1 MQNYEFLSDY
11 TRKRRE
17 SFPILEIINKEER
30 LLLKE
35 SLFRIK
41 VPYDFSDYIMSP
53 RMSPNWRPPVLSPA
67 GAAAAGCGAAGCAA
81 GAAG

>member
-17 SFPILEIINKEER
+17 SFLILDIINKEER
-30 LLLKE
+30 LSLKE

-41 VPYDFSDYIMSP
+41 VSYDFLGLH
-53 RMSPNWRPPVLSPA
+53 NVT
-67 GAAAAGCGAAGCAA
+67 
-81 GAAG
+81 

>member
-17 SFPILEIINKEER
+17 SFLILKIINKKEER
-30 LLLKE
+30 LLVKE

-41 VPYDFSDYIMSP
+41 VPYDFLDYIMSP
-53 RMSPNWRPPVLSPA
+53 RMSPNWRPPVLSLA
-67 GAAAAGCGAAGCAA
+67 GAAAAGCAA